1 MRKGVWLEDVR
12 VTVSVP
18 RLLTELIGLTR
29 DVRLV
34 NQSGYY
40 GERYPW
46 GVVTPA
52 LATAALTVTGAD

>member
-1 MRKGVWLEDVR
+1 M
-12 VTVSVP
+12 P

>member
-1 MRKGVWLEDVR
+1 MPGVFSIVLVHKPHRR
-12 VTVSVP
+12 VGQTTTQGAEVMHTP
-18 RLLTELIGLTR
+18 E
-29 DVRLV
+29 V